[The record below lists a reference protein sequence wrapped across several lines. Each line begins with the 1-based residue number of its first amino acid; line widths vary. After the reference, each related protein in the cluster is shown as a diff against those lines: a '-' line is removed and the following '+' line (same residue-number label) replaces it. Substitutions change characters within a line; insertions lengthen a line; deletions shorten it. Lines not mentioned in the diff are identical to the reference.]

1 VGQKINIQNKKA
13 KFEFTFIQKY
23 TAGIVLTGSEI
34 KSIRNGEASINNS
47 FCEFNDKQELFVINM
62 QIDKYSPSS
71 NFNHNPKASR
81 KLLLKNNELKS
92 LSKEIKSTGLTI
104 IPIRLFINDKG
115 IAKLLITLAKGK
127 KLYDKR
133 ASIKDRE
140 NKRDLDRLKKSFKK
154 KN

>member
-1 VGQKINIQNKKA
+1 MGQKINIQNKKA

-133 ASIKDRE
+133 AILKDRE

>member
-133 ASIKDRE
+133 AIIKDRE

>member
-1 VGQKINIQNKKA
+1 MGQKINIQNKKA

-34 KSIRNGEASINNS
+34 KSIRNGETSINNS

>member
-1 VGQKINIQNKKA
+1 MGKEINIQNKKA

-34 KSIRNGEASINNS
+34 KSIRNGETSINNS

>member
-1 VGQKINIQNKKA
+1 MGKEINIQNKKA

-34 KSIRNGEASINNS
+34 KSIRNGETSINNS

-81 KLLLKNNELKS
+81 KLLLKK
-92 LSKEIKSTGLTI
+92 KRIK
-104 IPIRLFINDKG
+104 K
-115 IAKLLITLAKGK
+115 
-127 KLYDKR
+127 
-133 ASIKDRE
+133 SIKR
-140 NKRDLDRLKKSFKK
+140 NQVNWL
-154 KN
+154 NYYTN

>member
-1 VGQKINIQNKKA
+1 VGKEINIQNKKA

-34 KSIRNGEASINNS
+34 KSIRNGETSINNS

-81 KLLLKNNELKS
+81 KLLLKKNELKS

>member
-1 VGQKINIQNKKA
+1 MEQKINIQNKKA

-133 ASIKDRE
+133 AIIKDRE

>member
-1 VGQKINIQNKKA
+1 MGKKINIQNKKA

-133 ASIKDRE
+133 ATIKDRE

>member
-1 VGQKINIQNKKA
+1 MGQKINIQNKKA

-133 ASIKDRE
+133 ATIKDRE

>member
-1 VGQKINIQNKKA
+1 MGKEINIQNKKA

-62 QIDKYSPSS
+62 QIEKYSPSS

-81 KLLLKNNELKS
+81 KLLLKKNELKS

-133 ASIKDRE
+133 ASIKERE

>member
-71 NFNHNPKASR
+71 NFNHNPKGSR

>member
-1 VGQKINIQNKKA
+1 
-13 KFEFTFIQKY
+13 
-23 TAGIVLTGSEI
+23 
-34 KSIRNGEASINNS
+34 
-47 FCEFNDKQELFVINM
+47 M